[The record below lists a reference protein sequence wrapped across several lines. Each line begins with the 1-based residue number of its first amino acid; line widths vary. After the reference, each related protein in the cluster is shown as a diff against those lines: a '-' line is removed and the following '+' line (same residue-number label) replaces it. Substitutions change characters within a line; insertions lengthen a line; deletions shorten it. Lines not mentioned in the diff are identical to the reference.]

1 MLSWPHKT
9 KRNKIGWNDE
19 LQIQHKTNKIINA
32 KKGYLITKL
41 ANKSSLGKS
50 TVSRLI
56 NHTGTPRIETI
67 YKIAKALDI
76 EIKEQRG

>member
-1 MLSWPHKT
+1 M
-9 KRNKIGWNDE
+9 NY
-19 LQIQHKTNKIINA
+19 KTNTKLIKLHML
-32 KKGYLITKL
+32 KKGYSISKL

-56 NHTGTPRIETI
+56 SHTGTPRIETI

-76 EIKEQRG
+76 EIKI

>member
-1 MLSWPHKT
+1 M
-9 KRNKIGWNDE
+9 
-19 LQIQHKTNKIINA
+19 QHKTNKIINA
-32 KKGYLITKL
+32 KKGYSITKL

-56 NHTGTPRIETI
+56 NHTGTPRVETI

-76 EIKEQRG
+76 EIKEQKG

>member
-1 MLSWPHKT
+1 MNYKPNAKLIKLHML
-9 KRNKIGWNDE
+9 
-19 LQIQHKTNKIINA
+19 
-32 KKGYLITKL
+32 KKGYSITKL

-56 NHTGTPRIETI
+56 NQTGTPRIETI

-76 EIKEQRG
+76 EIEYITI